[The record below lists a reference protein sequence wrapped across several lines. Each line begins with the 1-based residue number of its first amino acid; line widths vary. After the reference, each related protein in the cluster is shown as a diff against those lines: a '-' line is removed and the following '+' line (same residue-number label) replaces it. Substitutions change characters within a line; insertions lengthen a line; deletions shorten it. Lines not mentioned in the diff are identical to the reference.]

1 MKISKP
7 LLAGGTALAFALPVA
22 FSVSADSDG
31 VMMPPAKSM
40 NGIKYVEGG
49 IGKDESDLMQKEARS
64 YPLNLVF
71 SAGPQ
76 NHFVTD
82 VRLTI
87 KDGGKTIFEDVAD
100 GPIYLVDLPSGKYSV
115 EAEFRGKTVR
125 QTAQVRGKPALR
137 LDFHWAE
144 VD

>member
-1 MKISKP
+1 
-7 LLAGGTALAFALPVA
+7 
-22 FSVSADSDG
+22 
-31 VMMPPAKSM
+31 M
-40 NGIKYVEGG
+40 NGIKFVEGG
-49 IGKDESDLMQKEARS
+49 IGKEEADLMQKEGRG

-76 NHFVTD
+76 NQFITD
-82 VRLTI
+82 VRVVI
-87 KDGGKTIFEDVAD
+87 KDGAKTIFEDVAD

-144 VD
+144 AD